1 MKIKAIY
8 NINVDIE
15 EFVKVEGLDKNSTH
29 TDIVRVVENY
39 VNTINKTTLYTIID
53 EEEYKLVKEIKKF
66 LGKL

>member
-15 EFVKVEGLDKNSTH
+15 EFVKVEGLNKNSTH
-29 TDIVRVVENY
+29 IDIVRVVENY
-39 VNTINKTTLYTIID
+39 VNAINNTTLYTIIG

>member
-15 EFVKVEGLDKNSTH
+15 EFVKVEGLNKNSTH

-39 VNTINKTTLYTIID
+39 VNAINKTTLYTIMD

-66 LGKL
+66 LGKP